1 MSRRA
6 RPADP
11 RHGAPGYPEPFAG
24 GPSAR
29 PNDEE
34 RFQRVGILDSF
45 ERGLE
50 KAVNGAFARTF
61 RSGIAPVEITS
72 ALRKEVDTHAS
83 PVARDRVLVP
93 NRFVVRM
100 SPEDHSSMA
109 ALGDGLIEELTELL
123 VAYSAQ
129 QRYQMVSPPVI
140 TLQPDPSIT
149 VGMLDVRS
157 SSERVEV
164 AWEPVL
170 EIDGQRHALGA
181 RTVIGRGSEADIT
194 VDDTGISRKHLEI
207 VWDGRRAEARDLGS
221 TNGSTLNGAR
231 LTRAVLPN
239 ESMLQIGRT
248 RMLFRVVARAREQ

>member
-1 MSRRA
+1 M
-6 RPADP
+6 
-11 RHGAPGYPEPFAG
+11 
-24 GPSAR
+24 
-29 PNDEE
+29 
-34 RFQRVGILDSF
+34 GILDSF

-50 KAVNGAFARTF
+50 RAVNGAFARTF
-61 RSGIAPVEITS
+61 RSGIAPVEITA
-72 ALRKEVDTHAS
+72 ALRKELDTHAS

-93 NRFVVRM
+93 NHFVVRM
-100 SPEDHSSMA
+100 SPEDHTAMT
-109 ALGDGLIEELTELL
+109 ALGDGLIDELGELL
-123 VAYSAQ
+123 TAYAAQ

-140 TLQPDPSIT
+140 VLEPDASIT
-149 VGMLDVRS
+149 VGLLDVRS

-164 AWEPVL
+164 SWAPVL
-170 EIDGQRHALGA
+170 ELDGNRHPLGG

-239 ESMLQIGRT
+239 ESVLQIGRT
-248 RMLFRVVARAREQ
+248 RMVFRVVAKAQGS

>member
-1 MSRRA
+1 
-6 RPADP
+6 
-11 RHGAPGYPEPFAG
+11 
-24 GPSAR
+24 
-29 PNDEE
+29 
-34 RFQRVGILDSF
+34 VGILDSF

-50 KAVNGAFARTF
+50 RAVNGAFARTF
-61 RSGIAPVEITS
+61 RSGLAPVEITA
-72 ALRKEVDTHAS
+72 ALRKEMDTHAS

-100 SPEDHSSMA
+100 NPEDHSAMS
-109 ALGDGLIEELTELL
+109 ALGAGLMDELGELL
-123 VAYSAQ
+123 TTYAAQ
-129 QRYQMVSPPVI
+129 QRYQMASPPVI
-140 TLQPDPSIT
+140 TLEPDPSVT

-157 SSERVEV
+157 ASEKVEV
-164 AWEPVL
+164 DWAPVL
-170 EIDGQRHALGA
+170 EIEGVRHALGA

-231 LTRAVLPN
+231 LTRAALPN

-248 RMLFRVVARAREQ
+248 RMLFRVVARAREH

>member
-1 MSRRA
+1 M
-6 RPADP
+6 
-11 RHGAPGYPEPFAG
+11 
-24 GPSAR
+24 
-29 PNDEE
+29 
-34 RFQRVGILDSF
+34 GILDSF

-50 KAVNGAFARTF
+50 RAVNGAFARTF
-61 RSGIAPVEITS
+61 RSGIAPVEITA
-72 ALRKEVDTHAS
+72 ALRKELDTHAS

-93 NRFVVRM
+93 NHFVVRM
-100 SPEDHSSMA
+100 SPEDHAAMT
-109 ALGDGLIEELTELL
+109 ALGDGLIDELGDLL
-123 VAYSAQ
+123 TTYAAQ

-140 TLQPDPSIT
+140 VLEPDASIT
-149 VGMLDVRS
+149 VGLLDVRS

-164 AWEPVL
+164 SWAPVL
-170 EIDGQRHALGA
+170 ELDGNRHPLGA

-239 ESMLQIGRT
+239 ESVLQIGRT
-248 RMLFRVVARAREQ
+248 RMVFRVVAKAQGS

>member
-1 MSRRA
+1 M
-6 RPADP
+6 
-11 RHGAPGYPEPFAG
+11 
-24 GPSAR
+24 
-29 PNDEE
+29 
-34 RFQRVGILDSF
+34 GILDSF

-50 KAVNGAFARTF
+50 RGVNGLFARTF
-61 RSGIAPVEITS
+61 RSGLQPVEITA
-72 ALRKEVDTHAS
+72 ALRREVDTHAS

-100 SPEDHSSMA
+100 SGEDHAAMA
-109 ALGDGLIEELTELL
+109 RLGDGLVGELTDLL
-123 VAYSAQ
+123 TRYAAE

-140 TLQPDPSIT
+140 SFETDPSLT

-164 AWEPVL
+164 EWAPVL
-170 EIDGQRHALGA
+170 EIDGRTHALGQ

-194 VDDTGISRKHLEI
+194 VDDGGISRKHLEI

-231 LTRAVLPN
+231 LTRAALPVDSVL
-239 ESMLQIGRT
+239 QAGRT
-248 RMLFRVVARAREQ
+248 RMVFRVVARPTGDAR

>member
-1 MSRRA
+1 M
-6 RPADP
+6 
-11 RHGAPGYPEPFAG
+11 
-24 GPSAR
+24 
-29 PNDEE
+29 E
-34 RFQRVGILDSF
+34 RFRRVGILDSF

-50 KAVNGAFARTF
+50 RAVNGAFAKTF
-61 RSGIAPVEITS
+61 RSGLAPVEITA

-100 SPEDHSSMA
+100 APDDHAAML
-109 ALGDGLIEELTELL
+109 ALGDGLIDELGALLTTYATE
-123 VAYSAQ
+123 

-140 TLQPDPSIT
+140 TLEPDASIT

-164 AWEPVL
+164 AWAPVL
-170 EIDGQRHALGA
+170 EIDGTRHALAA

-194 VDDTGISRKHLEI
+194 IDDSGISRKHLEI

-239 ESMLQIGRT
+239 ESVLQAGRT